1 MIHLKTKIRSR
12 DKKSVNHYVT
22 KMKNQK
28 ESFLVQM
35 LVVLRI
41 YDVMRLLVKTIVSF
55 EKWKYF
61 FNTYN
66 YDIIIL

>member
-1 MIHLKTKIRSR
+1 
-12 DKKSVNHYVT
+12 
-22 KMKNQK
+22 MKNQK